1 MTTEEENEQ
10 MLKVIE
16 GKSTWSEV
24 VQDMVPLFYSLAIAN
39 VALNITYGSIAHGKL
54 DNNSD
59 CNNSPCNS

>member
-10 MLKVIE
+10 M
-16 GKSTWSEV
+16 S
-24 VQDMVPLFYSLAIAN
+24 N